1 MHLNDA
7 YAKRDDG
14 LMVAAVHLR
23 STLEL
28 LTQIRRDG
36 YEGVLYF
43 DTFPDISGL
52 DPVAECEANIATVNR
67 LLAIGDRLEADNR
80 LGEALALQ
88 DAVASQRIVNEALI
102 GSA

>member
-36 YEGVLYF
+36 YNGALYF

-67 LLAIGDRLEADNR
+67 LLAIGDKLEATI
-80 LGEALALQ
+80 
-88 DAVASQRIVNEALI
+88 ASAKRSRFRMQSPAK
-102 GSA
+102 GSSTKR